1 MVLVSSGYCFVL
13 MALFYWLIDYKGCNR
28 RIGWLKVYGMNSIV
42 AYMLATCV
50 NFSSV
55 SRSLL
60 YGLQQYVGD
69 FYSALIALSNA
80 AIVYF
85 ILWVMYR
92 QRVFLK
98 I

>member
-1 MVLVSSGYCFVL
+1 
-13 MALFYWLIDYKGCNR
+13 
-28 RIGWLKVYGMNSIV
+28 MNSIV
-42 AYMLATCV
+42 AYMLVTCI

-55 SRSLL
+55 SRSLF

-69 FYSALIALSNA
+69 FYPTLIALSNA
-80 AIVYF
+80 AIIYL

-92 QRVFLK
+92 QKVFLK